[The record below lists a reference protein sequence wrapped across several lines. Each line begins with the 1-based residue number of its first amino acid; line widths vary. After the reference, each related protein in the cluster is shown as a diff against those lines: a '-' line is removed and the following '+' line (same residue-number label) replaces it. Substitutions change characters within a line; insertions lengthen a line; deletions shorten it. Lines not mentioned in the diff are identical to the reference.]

1 MAASLRKLLWPATA
15 PAATVNPLADDPRV
29 IARIAQIEA
38 ELAGGLPF
46 AAEPDLVLFAA
57 ALAGT
62 LDHVETVE
70 AGVAA
75 LTQLAVADL
84 YLAAACA
91 RGDSGALRWFERSCG
106 PELDRVIARS
116 PGLGLSAAEFGQL
129 VIVRLVLA
137 EPERQAKILSY
148 RGQGSLKAWV
158 RVTAAR
164 LVIDL
169 SRRRAEPVVGSDA
182 LLDQL
187 GSGEDLELEHLR
199 DRFGPEL
206 QASFAAA
213 LAQLSVRQRNLLR
226 QRHLHDISADAL
238 AKLYAVHRSTI
249 FVWLEQARVALLG
262 HIRTALLARVPG
274 HELDSVV
281 GVLGSRLDVSV
292 RRLLDSHLELEARV

>member
-1 MAASLRKLLWPATA
+1 MASLRKLLWPATE

-29 IARIAQIEA
+29 VARLAQIEA
-38 ELAGGLPF
+38 ELAEGLPF
-46 AAEPDLVLFAA
+46 AAEPDLALFAA
-57 ALAGT
+57 ALANT
-62 LDHVETVE
+62 LDHAANVE

-75 LTQLAVADL
+75 LAQLAVADL

-91 RGDSGALRWFERSCG
+91 RGDSRALRWFERSCG

-129 VIVRLVLA
+129 VIVRLILA

-148 RGQGSLKAWV
+148 RGQGSLRAWV

-169 SRRRAEPVVGSDA
+169 SRRRAEPAGSDA

-187 GSGEDLELEHLR
+187 SGGEDLELEHLR

-226 QRHLHDISADAL
+226 QRHIHDISADAL
-238 AKLYAVHRSTI
+238 ARLYAVHRSTV

-292 RRLLDSHLELEARV
+292 RRLLDSRLEPEARA

>member
-1 MAASLRKLLWPATA
+1 MAASLRNLLWPAT
-15 PAATVNPLADDPRV
+15 TVNPLADEPRV
-29 IARIAQIEA
+29 IARLTQIEA
-38 ELAGGLPF
+38 ELAAGLPF
-46 AAEPDLVLFAA
+46 ADEPDLALFAG
-57 ALAGT
+57 ALAGS
-62 LDHVETVE
+62 LEHVDDVE

-75 LTQLAVADL
+75 LTRLVVADL

-91 RGDSGALRWFERSCG
+91 RGDSRALRWFERSCG
-106 PELDRVIARS
+106 PELGRVIARS

-148 RGQGSLKAWV
+148 RGQGSLRAWV

-169 SRRRAEPVVGSDA
+169 SRRRAEPVVGGDA
-182 LLDQL
+182 LLEHL
-187 GSGEDLELEHLR
+187 GDDEDLELEHLR
-199 DRFGPEL
+199 ERFGPAL

-238 AKLYAVHRSTI
+238 ARLYGVHRSTV

-262 HIRTALLARVPG
+262 HVRGALLARVPG

-281 GVLGSRLDVSV
+281 GVLGSRLDLSV
-292 RRLLDSHLELEARV
+292 RRLLDSRLEPEDR

>member
-1 MAASLRKLLWPATA
+1 MASLRKLLWPASE

-29 IARIAQIEA
+29 IARLAQIEA
-38 ELAGGLPF
+38 ELAEGLPF
-46 AAEPDLVLFAA
+46 AAEPDLALFAA
-57 ALAGT
+57 ALANT
-62 LDHVETVE
+62 LDHAANVE

-75 LTQLAVADL
+75 LAQLAVADL

-91 RGDSGALRWFERSCG
+91 RGDSRALRWFERSCG

-148 RGQGSLKAWV
+148 RGQGSLRAWV

-169 SRRRAEPVVGSDA
+169 SRRRAEPAGSDA

-187 GSGEDLELEHLR
+187 GSGVDLELEHLR

-226 QRHLHDISADAL
+226 QRHIHDISADAL
-238 AKLYAVHRSTI
+238 ARLYAVHRSTV

-292 RRLLDSHLELEARV
+292 RRLLDSRLEPEARA

>member
-1 MAASLRKLLWPATA
+1 MASLRKLLWPATE

-29 IARIAQIEA
+29 VARLAQIEA
-38 ELAGGLPF
+38 ELAEGLPF
-46 AAEPDLVLFAA
+46 AAEPDLALFAA
-57 ALAGT
+57 ALANT
-62 LDHVETVE
+62 LDHAANVE

-75 LTQLAVADL
+75 LAQLAVADL

-91 RGDSGALRWFERSCG
+91 RGDSRALRWFERSCG

-148 RGQGSLKAWV
+148 RGQGSLRAWV

-169 SRRRAEPVVGSDA
+169 SRRRAEPAGSDA

-187 GSGEDLELEHLR
+187 SSGEDLELEHLR

-226 QRHLHDISADAL
+226 QRHIHDISADAL
-238 AKLYAVHRSTI
+238 ARLYAVHRSTV

-262 HIRTALLARVPG
+262 HIRAALLARVPG

-292 RRLLDSHLELEARV
+292 RRLLDSRLEPEARA

>member
-1 MAASLRKLLWPATA
+1 MASLRKLLWPATE

-29 IARIAQIEA
+29 VARLAQIEA
-38 ELAGGLPF
+38 ELAEGLPF
-46 AAEPDLVLFAA
+46 AAEPDLTLFAA
-57 ALAGT
+57 ALANT
-62 LDHVETVE
+62 LDHTASVE

-75 LTQLAVADL
+75 LAQLAVADL

-91 RGDSGALRWFERSCG
+91 RGDSRALRWFERSCG

-148 RGQGSLKAWV
+148 RGQGSLRAWV

-169 SRRRAEPVVGSDA
+169 SRRRAEPAGSDA

-187 GSGEDLELEHLR
+187 SSGEDLELEHLR

-226 QRHLHDISADAL
+226 QRHIHDISADAL
-238 AKLYAVHRSTI
+238 ARLYAVHRSTV

-292 RRLLDSHLELEARV
+292 RRLLDSRLEPEARA

>member
-1 MAASLRKLLWPATA
+1 VASLRKLLWPATE

-29 IARIAQIEA
+29 VARLAQIEA
-38 ELAGGLPF
+38 ELAEGLPF
-46 AAEPDLVLFAA
+46 AAEPDLALFAA
-57 ALAGT
+57 ARANT
-62 LDHVETVE
+62 LDHAANVE

-75 LTQLAVADL
+75 LAQLAVADL

-91 RGDSGALRWFERSCG
+91 RGDSRALRWFERSCG

-148 RGQGSLKAWV
+148 RGQGSLRAWV

-169 SRRRAEPVVGSDA
+169 SRRRAEPAGSDA

-187 GSGEDLELEHLR
+187 SGGEDLELEHLR
-199 DRFGPEL
+199 GRFGPEL

-226 QRHLHDISADAL
+226 QRHIHDISADAL
-238 AKLYAVHRSTI
+238 ARLYAVHRSTV

-292 RRLLDSHLELEARV
+292 RRLLDSRLEPEARA

>member
-1 MAASLRKLLWPATA
+1 MASLRKLLWPATE

-29 IARIAQIEA
+29 IARLAQIEA
-38 ELAGGLPF
+38 ELAEGLPF
-46 AAEPDLVLFAA
+46 AAEPDLALFAA
-57 ALAGT
+57 ALANT
-62 LDHVETVE
+62 LDHAANVE

-75 LTQLAVADL
+75 LAQLAVADL

-91 RGDSGALRWFERSCG
+91 RGDSRALRWFERSCG

-148 RGQGSLKAWV
+148 RGQGSLRAWV

-169 SRRRAEPVVGSDA
+169 SRRRAEPAGSDA

-187 GSGEDLELEHLR
+187 SSGEDLELEHLR

-226 QRHLHDISADAL
+226 QRHIHDISADAL
-238 AKLYAVHRSTI
+238 ARLYAVHRSTV

-292 RRLLDSHLELEARV
+292 RRLLDSRLEPEARA

>member
-1 MAASLRKLLWPATA
+1 MASLRKLLWPATE

-29 IARIAQIEA
+29 VARLAQIEA
-38 ELAGGLPF
+38 ELAEGLPF
-46 AAEPDLVLFAA
+46 AAEPDLALFAA
-57 ALAGT
+57 ALANT
-62 LDHVETVE
+62 LDHAANVE

-75 LTQLAVADL
+75 LAQLAVADL

-91 RGDSGALRWFERSCG
+91 RGDSRALRWFERSCG

-137 EPERQAKILSY
+137 APERQAKILSY
-148 RGQGSLKAWV
+148 RGQGSLRAWV

-169 SRRRAEPVVGSDA
+169 SRRRAEPAGSDA

-187 GSGEDLELEHLR
+187 SSGEDLELEHLR

-226 QRHLHDISADAL
+226 QRHIHDISADAL
-238 AKLYAVHRSTI
+238 ARLYAVHRSTV

-292 RRLLDSHLELEARV
+292 RRLLDSRLEPEARA

>member
-1 MAASLRKLLWPATA
+1 MPASLHKLLWPATA
-15 PAATVNPLADDPRV
+15 PATVNPLAGDPRV
-29 IARIAQIEA
+29 IARLAQIEA

-46 AAEPDLVLFAA
+46 DPEPDLALFAA
-57 ALAGT
+57 ALACT

-91 RGDSGALRWFERSCG
+91 RGDSRALRWFERSCG

-187 GSGEDLELEHLR
+187 GSGEDLELEYLR

-213 LAQLSVRQRNLLR
+213 LAQLSVRHRNLLH

-238 AKLYAVHRSTI
+238 AKLYAVHRSTV

-262 HIRTALLARVPG
+262 HVRTALLARVPG
-274 HELDSVV
+274 HELDSVID
-281 GVLGSRLDVSV
+281 VLGGCLDVSV

>member
-1 MAASLRKLLWPATA
+1 MASLRKLLWPATE

-29 IARIAQIEA
+29 VARLAQIEA
-38 ELAGGLPF
+38 ELAEGLPF
-46 AAEPDLVLFAA
+46 AAEPDLALFAA
-57 ALAGT
+57 ALATT
-62 LDHVETVE
+62 LDHAANVE

-75 LTQLAVADL
+75 LAQLAVADL

-91 RGDSGALRWFERSCG
+91 RGDSRALRWFERSCG

-148 RGQGSLKAWV
+148 RGQGSLRAWV

-169 SRRRAEPVVGSDA
+169 SRRRAEPAGSDA

-187 GSGEDLELEHLR
+187 SSGEDLELEHLR

-226 QRHLHDISADAL
+226 QRHIHDISADAL
-238 AKLYAVHRSTI
+238 ARLYAVHRSTV

-262 HIRTALLARVPG
+262 HVRTALLARVPG

-292 RRLLDSHLELEARV
+292 RRLLDSRLEPEARA

>member
-1 MAASLRKLLWPATA
+1 MAASLRYLLWPAR

-29 IARIAQIEA
+29 AARLAQIEA

-46 AAEPDLVLFAA
+46 DAEPDLALFAA
-57 ALAGT
+57 ALAST
-62 LDHVETVE
+62 LEHVETVE

-75 LTQLAVADL
+75 LTRLAVADL

-91 RGDSGALRWFERSCG
+91 RGDSRALRWFERSCG

-169 SRRRAEPVVGSDA
+169 SRRRAERVVGSDA

-187 GSGEDLELEHLR
+187 GSDEDLELEHLR

-206 QASFAAA
+206 QASFAAT

-238 AKLYAVHRSTI
+238 AKLYAVHRSTV

-274 HELDSVV
+274 HELDSLV

>member
-1 MAASLRKLLWPATA
+1 MASLRKLLWPATE

-29 IARIAQIEA
+29 VARLAQIEA
-38 ELAGGLPF
+38 ELAEGLPF
-46 AAEPDLVLFAA
+46 AAEPDLALFAA
-57 ALAGT
+57 ALATT
-62 LDHVETVE
+62 LDHAANVE

-75 LTQLAVADL
+75 LAQLAVADL

-91 RGDSGALRWFERSCG
+91 RGDSRALRWFERSCG

-148 RGQGSLKAWV
+148 RGQGSLRAWV

-169 SRRRAEPVVGSDA
+169 SRRRAEPAGSDA

-187 GSGEDLELEHLR
+187 GSGVDLELEHLR

-226 QRHLHDISADAL
+226 QRHIHDISADAL
-238 AKLYAVHRSTI
+238 ARLYAVHRSTV

-262 HIRTALLARVPG
+262 HVRTALLARVPG

-292 RRLLDSHLELEARV
+292 RRLLDSRLEPEARA

>member
-1 MAASLRKLLWPATA
+1 MASLRKLLWPATE

-29 IARIAQIEA
+29 VARLAQIEA
-38 ELAGGLPF
+38 ELAEGLPF
-46 AAEPDLVLFAA
+46 AAEPDLALFAA
-57 ALAGT
+57 ALATT
-62 LDHVETVE
+62 LDHAPNVE

-75 LTQLAVADL
+75 LAQLAVADL

-91 RGDSGALRWFERSCG
+91 RGDSRALRWFERSCG

-148 RGQGSLKAWV
+148 RGQGSLRAWV

-169 SRRRAEPVVGSDA
+169 SRRRAEPAGSDA

-187 GSGEDLELEHLR
+187 SGGEDLELEHLR

-226 QRHLHDISADAL
+226 QRHIHDISADAL
-238 AKLYAVHRSTI
+238 ARLYAVHRSTV

-262 HIRTALLARVPG
+262 HVRTALLARVPG

-292 RRLLDSHLELEARV
+292 RRLLDSRLEPEARA

>member
-1 MAASLRKLLWPATA
+1 VASLRKLLWPASE

-29 IARIAQIEA
+29 IARLAQIEA
-38 ELAGGLPF
+38 ELAEGLPF
-46 AAEPDLVLFAA
+46 AAEPDLALFAA
-57 ALAGT
+57 ALANT
-62 LDHVETVE
+62 LDHAANVE

-75 LTQLAVADL
+75 LAQLAVADL

-91 RGDSGALRWFERSCG
+91 RGDSRALRWFERSCG

-148 RGQGSLKAWV
+148 RGQGSLRAWV

-169 SRRRAEPVVGSDA
+169 SRRRAEPAGSDA

-187 GSGEDLELEHLR
+187 GSGVDLELEHLR

-226 QRHLHDISADAL
+226 QRHIHDISADAL
-238 AKLYAVHRSTI
+238 ARLYAVHRSTV

-292 RRLLDSHLELEARV
+292 RRLLDSRLEPEARA

>member
-1 MAASLRKLLWPATA
+1 M
-15 PAATVNPLADDPRV
+15 NPLADDPCV
-29 IARIAQIEA
+29 IARLAQIEA
-38 ELAGGLPF
+38 ELACGLPF
-46 AAEPDLVLFAA
+46 DAEPDLALFAA
-57 ALAGT
+57 ALAST
-62 LDHVETVE
+62 LDHLETVE

-75 LTQLAVADL
+75 LSRLAVADL

-91 RGDSGALRWFERSCG
+91 RGDSRALRWFERSCG

-169 SRRRAEPVVGSDA
+169 SRRRAERVVGSDA

-187 GSGEDLELEHLR
+187 ESDEDLELEHLR

-238 AKLYAVHRSTI
+238 AKLYAVHRSTV

>member
-1 MAASLRKLLWPATA
+1 M
-15 PAATVNPLADDPRV
+15 NPLADDPRV
-29 IARIAQIEA
+29 AARLAQIEA

-46 AAEPDLVLFAA
+46 DAEPDLALFAA
-57 ALAGT
+57 ALAST
-62 LDHVETVE
+62 LEHVETVE

-75 LTQLAVADL
+75 LTRLAVADL

-91 RGDSGALRWFERSCG
+91 RGDSRALRWFERSCG

-169 SRRRAEPVVGSDA
+169 SRRRAERVVGSDA

-187 GSGEDLELEHLR
+187 GSDEDLELEHLR

-206 QASFAAA
+206 QASFAAT

-238 AKLYAVHRSTI
+238 AKLYAVHRSTV

-274 HELDSVV
+274 HELDSLV

>member
-1 MAASLRKLLWPATA
+1 MASLRKLLWPATE

-29 IARIAQIEA
+29 VARLAQIEA
-38 ELAGGLPF
+38 ELAEGLPF
-46 AAEPDLVLFAA
+46 AAEPDLALFAA
-57 ALAGT
+57 ALANT
-62 LDHVETVE
+62 LDHAANVE

-75 LTQLAVADL
+75 LAQLAVADL

-91 RGDSGALRWFERSCG
+91 RGDSRALRWFERSCG

-148 RGQGSLKAWV
+148 RGQGSLRAWV

-169 SRRRAEPVVGSDA
+169 SRRRAEPAGSDA

-187 GSGEDLELEHLR
+187 SGGEDLELEHLR

-226 QRHLHDISADAL
+226 QRHIHDISADAL
-238 AKLYAVHRSTI
+238 ARLYAVHRSTV

-262 HIRTALLARVPG
+262 HVRTALLARVPG

-292 RRLLDSHLELEARV
+292 RRLLDSRLEPEARA

>member
-1 MAASLRKLLWPATA
+1 MASLRKLLWPATE

-29 IARIAQIEA
+29 VARLAQIEA
-38 ELAGGLPF
+38 ELAEGLPF
-46 AAEPDLVLFAA
+46 AAEPDLALFAA
-57 ALAGT
+57 ALATT
-62 LDHVETVE
+62 LDHAANVE

-75 LTQLAVADL
+75 LAQLAVADL

-91 RGDSGALRWFERSCG
+91 RGDSRALRWFERSCG

-148 RGQGSLKAWV
+148 RGQGSLRAWV
-158 RVTAAR
+158 RVTATR

-169 SRRRAEPVVGSDA
+169 SRRRAEPAGSDA

-187 GSGEDLELEHLR
+187 GSGVDLELEHLR

-226 QRHLHDISADAL
+226 QRHIHDISADAL
-238 AKLYAVHRSTI
+238 ARLYAVHRSTV

-262 HIRTALLARVPG
+262 HVRTALLARVPG

-292 RRLLDSHLELEARV
+292 RRLLDSRLEPEARA

>member
-1 MAASLRKLLWPATA
+1 MASLRKLLWPATE

-29 IARIAQIEA
+29 VARLAQIEA
-38 ELAGGLPF
+38 ELAEGLPF
-46 AAEPDLVLFAA
+46 AAEPDLALFAA
-57 ALAGT
+57 ALANT
-62 LDHVETVE
+62 LDHAANVE

-75 LTQLAVADL
+75 LAQLAVADL

-91 RGDSGALRWFERSCG
+91 RGDSRALRWFERSCG

-148 RGQGSLKAWV
+148 RGQGSLRAWV

-169 SRRRAEPVVGSDA
+169 SRRRAEPAGSDA

-187 GSGEDLELEHLR
+187 SSGEDLELEHLR

-226 QRHLHDISADAL
+226 QRHIHDISADAL
-238 AKLYAVHRSTI
+238 ARLYAVHRSTV

-292 RRLLDSHLELEARV
+292 RRLLDSRLEPEARA

>member
-1 MAASLRKLLWPATA
+1 MASLRKLLWPATE

-29 IARIAQIEA
+29 VARLAQIEA
-38 ELAGGLPF
+38 ELAEGLPF
-46 AAEPDLVLFAA
+46 AAEPDLALFAA
-57 ALAGT
+57 ALANT
-62 LDHVETVE
+62 LDHAANVE

-75 LTQLAVADL
+75 LDQLVVADL

-91 RGDSGALRWFERSCG
+91 RGDSRALRWFERSCG

-148 RGQGSLKAWV
+148 RGQGSLRAWV

-169 SRRRAEPVVGSDA
+169 SRRRAEPAGSDA

-187 GSGEDLELEHLR
+187 SSGEDLELEHLR

-226 QRHLHDISADAL
+226 QRHIHDISADAL
-238 AKLYAVHRSTI
+238 ARLYAVHRSTV

-292 RRLLDSHLELEARV
+292 RRLLDSRLEPEARA

>member
-1 MAASLRKLLWPATA
+1 MASLRKLLWPATE

-29 IARIAQIEA
+29 VARLAQIEA
-38 ELAGGLPF
+38 ELAEGLPF
-46 AAEPDLVLFAA
+46 AAEPDLALFAA
-57 ALAGT
+57 ALATT
-62 LDHVETVE
+62 LDHAANVE

-75 LTQLAVADL
+75 LAQLAVADL

-91 RGDSGALRWFERSCG
+91 RGDSRALRWFERSCG

-148 RGQGSLKAWV
+148 RGQGSLRAWV

-169 SRRRAEPVVGSDA
+169 SRRRAEPAGSDA

-187 GSGEDLELEHLR
+187 SGGEDLELEHLR

-226 QRHLHDISADAL
+226 QRHIHDISADAL
-238 AKLYAVHRSTI
+238 ARLYAVHRSTV

-262 HIRTALLARVPG
+262 HVRTALLARVPG

-292 RRLLDSHLELEARV
+292 RRLLDSRLEPEARA

>member
-1 MAASLRKLLWPATA
+1 M
-15 PAATVNPLADDPRV
+15 NPLADDPCV
-29 IARIAQIEA
+29 IARLAQIEA
-38 ELAGGLPF
+38 ELACGLPF
-46 AAEPDLVLFAA
+46 DAEPDLALFAA
-57 ALAGT
+57 ALAST
-62 LDHVETVE
+62 LDHLETVE

-75 LTQLAVADL
+75 LSRLAVADL

-91 RGDSGALRWFERSCG
+91 RGDSRALRWFERSCG

-169 SRRRAEPVVGSDA
+169 SRRRAERVVGSDA

-187 GSGEDLELEHLR
+187 GSDEDLELEHLR

-238 AKLYAVHRSTI
+238 AKLYAVHRSTV

>member
-1 MAASLRKLLWPATA
+1 MASLRKLLWPATE

-29 IARIAQIEA
+29 IARLAQIEA
-38 ELAGGLPF
+38 ELAEGLPF
-46 AAEPDLVLFAA
+46 AAEPDLALFAA
-57 ALAGT
+57 ALANT
-62 LDHVETVE
+62 LDHAANVE

-75 LTQLAVADL
+75 LAQLAVADL

-91 RGDSGALRWFERSCG
+91 RGDSRALRWFERSCG

-148 RGQGSLKAWV
+148 RGQGSLRAWV

-169 SRRRAEPVVGSDA
+169 SRRRAEPAGSDA

-187 GSGEDLELEHLR
+187 SGGEDLELEHLR

-226 QRHLHDISADAL
+226 QRHIHDISADAL
-238 AKLYAVHRSTI
+238 ARLYAVHRSTV

-262 HIRTALLARVPG
+262 HVRTALLARVPG

-292 RRLLDSHLELEARV
+292 RRLLDSRLEPEARA

>member
-1 MAASLRKLLWPATA
+1 MASLRKLLWPATE

-29 IARIAQIEA
+29 VARLAQIEA
-38 ELAGGLPF
+38 ELAEGLPF
-46 AAEPDLVLFAA
+46 AAEPDLALFAA
-57 ALAGT
+57 ALATT
-62 LDHVETVE
+62 LDHAANVE

-75 LTQLAVADL
+75 LAQLAVADL

-91 RGDSGALRWFERSCG
+91 RGDSRALRWFERSCG

-148 RGQGSLKAWV
+148 RGQGSLRAWV

-169 SRRRAEPVVGSDA
+169 SRRRAEPAGSDA

-187 GSGEDLELEHLR
+187 SGGEDLELEHLR
-199 DRFGPEL
+199 GRFGPEL

-226 QRHLHDISADAL
+226 QRHIHDISADAL
-238 AKLYAVHRSTI
+238 ARLYAVHRSTV

-262 HIRTALLARVPG
+262 HVRTALLARVPG

-292 RRLLDSHLELEARV
+292 RRLLDSRLEPEARA